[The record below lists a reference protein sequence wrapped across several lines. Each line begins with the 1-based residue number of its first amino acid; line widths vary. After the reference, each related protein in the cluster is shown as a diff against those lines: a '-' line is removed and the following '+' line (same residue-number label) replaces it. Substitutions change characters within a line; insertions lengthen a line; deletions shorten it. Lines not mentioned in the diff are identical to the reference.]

1 MTKYNWGCKMYAMQ
15 ELFTKNAKEYS
26 NKIGLSQ
33 YACVEKSS
41 LHRTYI
47 SELKCEK
54 HSLG

>member
-1 MTKYNWGCKMYAMQ
+1 MTKYNWGEMYAMQ

>member
-1 MTKYNWGCKMYAMQ
+1 MYAMQ
-15 ELFTKNAKEYS
+15 ELFTKNTKEYS

-33 YACVEKSS
+33 YVCVEKSS